1 MKRRAS
7 KRRRNA
13 SMRIGQRSGTDEE
26 PCRIRRY
33 KVLRMIATA
42 IAIRR
47 KPIGI

>member
-7 KRRRNA
+7 KRRRKANT
-13 SMRIGQRSGTDEE
+13 RRGQRSGTDEE
-26 PCRIRRY
+26 PRTIKRY
-33 KVLRMIATA
+33 TTLRMIATA